1 MNRTVEILGV
11 DLEVEFDHTP
21 YRPAVM
27 YLRNGDPGYPAEG
40 GDIEVTDVFL
50 DGVSVVQLLSQWTM
64 DQIKAKLEEID
75 FEREAAEIEA
85 DYEIERRQFD
95 EHFYA

>member
-40 GDIEVTDVFL
+40 GDIDVTDVFL
-50 DGVSVVQLLSQWTM
+50 AGTSVIDLLSDWTLQ
-64 DQIKAKLEEID
+64 QIQSQLEAVD
-75 FEREAAEIEA
+75 FDRERAEEAVEFEC
-85 DYEIERRQFD
+85 ERRRD
-95 EHFYA
+95 EALSY

>member
-40 GDIEVTDVFL
+40 GEIEVTDVFL
-50 DGVSVVQLLSQWTM
+50 NGTSVMELLSDWTM
-64 DQIKAKLEEID
+64 QQIQDQLEEID
-75 FEREAAEIEA
+75 FDQERADRAGEDEA
-85 DYEIERRQFD
+85 ERRRD
-95 EHFYA
+95 EELYY

>member
-27 YLRNGDPGYPAEG
+27 YLSNGDPGYPAEG
-40 GDIEVTDVFL
+40 GEVEVTDVFL
-50 DGVSVVQLLSQWTM
+50 DGTLITPLLSDWTM
-64 DQIKAKLEEID
+64 KQIQTKLEEID
-75 FEREAAEIEA
+75 FEREAAEMGA
-85 DYEIERRQFD
+85 DYEIERRQYD
-95 EHFYA
+95 EYHYA